1 MRKIA
6 FCLATLLA
14 ASSASAQD
22 EQVDQVL
29 AKYDRIHPS
38 ASELVM
44 YQLDWADSL
53 DDAQRR
59 AAREG
64 RPIVLIIIHAQYG
77 DILAGH
83 C

>member
-1 MRKIA
+1 MRKIV
-6 FCLATLLA
+6 FCLAALL
-14 ASSASAQD
+14 ASSALAQD
-22 EQVDQVL
+22 EKVDQIL
-29 AKYDRIHPS
+29 AKYDRIRPTAH
-38 ASELVM
+38 ELVM

-59 AAREG
+59 AAHEG